1 MPEFVLHILKMN
13 LIAAVILLLTELFS
27 RLSRGR
33 YASGWKYWVWFAVA
47 VFLLVPVKLPS
58 GRLPQLTVN
67 FVVEQPVKTAD
78 SNLLAAQKEAEVSQ
92 QISAQ
97 TVQQTFHSHE
107 IQLKET
113 PFGFTFDQLLRLF
126 GEIWLAGALFL
137 GLVGLVRYY
146 LALHRLYRWSLPVDD
161 EDILKDYQ
169 RLSREAELKK
179 PPKLLK
185 NDRLTTPVLAGL
197 FHPAVY
203 LTNERYEKQELCFI
217 LSHEL
222 THYQRRDLWY
232 KLLMQAV
239 VSIYW
244 FNPFLYKMRRDAERT
259 VENLCDAR
267 VVGTLSGQ
275 EQLSYSR
282 LLLKTAAK
290 QSRVPYLAAGLNDG
304 VLVFKERIR
313 YMRNI
318 PAMKRCRFPAAL
330 LCAAMIFAQ
339 LLTGS
344 SVAAE
349 TNPQRDFTQAE
360 MGVNA
365 RTGVTQT
372 MATDNG
378 AKLSAS
384 QKSTETEIAESPL
397 TLYRTGGNGANYIY
411 ESGDGT
417 WKDGSG
423 RTYTYHGNGQWVS
436 DRDGSSWTEEGPP
449 NPADQAVVSVTVYD
463 SGQLNRQILYQ
474 DPDGAWQNQAG
485 GLYTANEDGSFTG
498 PDGTLWTP

>member
-67 FVVEQPVKTAD
+67 FIVEEPVKTTD

-92 QISAQ
+92 Q

-113 PFGFTFDQLLRLF
+113 PFGFTFDQLLCLF

-146 LALHRLYRWSLPVDD
+146 LALHRLYRWSLPVED

-217 LSHEL
+217 LTHEL
-222 THYQRRDLWY
+222 THYQRKDLWY
-232 KLLMQAV
+232 KLLMQVV

-244 FNPFLYKMRRDAERT
+244 FNPFLYKMRRDAERI

-267 VVGTLSGQ
+267 VVGGLSSQ

-304 VLVFKERIR
+304 ILVFKERIR
-313 YMRNI
+313 CMRNLS
-318 PAMKRCRFPAAL
+318 AMKKCRFPAVL
-330 LCAAMIFAQ
+330 LCVAMIFAQ

-344 SVAAE
+344 SVKAE
-349 TNPQRDFTQAE
+349 TNPQRDFTQTE

-378 AKLSAS
+378 AKLPAS
-384 QKSTETEIAESPL
+384 QKSTETEITELPL
-397 TLYRTGGNGANYIY
+397 TLYRIEGNGANYIY

-423 RTYTYHGNGQWVS
+423 RTYTYHGNGQWAS
-436 DRDGSSWTEEGPP
+436 DRDRSSWTEEGPP
-449 NPADQAVVSVTVYD
+449 NPADQAVASVTVYD
-463 SGQLNRQILYQ
+463 SGQLNRQVLYQ
-474 DPDGAWQNQAG
+474 GPDGSWQYQAG